1 VIIGFWSKMIE
12 QQNDLIAQLCN
23 TIEKMA
29 RASFNSQTS
38 SPLSITSVTFPVF
51 NGDENVDVH
60 KFIDN

>member
-1 VIIGFWSKMIE
+1 MIE

-29 RASFNSQTS
+29 KASFNSQTS

-51 NGDENVDVH
+51 NGDENVDVQE
-60 KFIDN
+60 FIDN